1 MYFFCLQADGRI
13 TGLGG
18 SAGGGE
24 GLISGSLRYL
34 H

>member
-1 MYFFCLQADGRI
+1 MYFFCLQADGHI
-13 TGLGG
+13 TGVGG
-18 SAGGGE
+18 GGGGGE